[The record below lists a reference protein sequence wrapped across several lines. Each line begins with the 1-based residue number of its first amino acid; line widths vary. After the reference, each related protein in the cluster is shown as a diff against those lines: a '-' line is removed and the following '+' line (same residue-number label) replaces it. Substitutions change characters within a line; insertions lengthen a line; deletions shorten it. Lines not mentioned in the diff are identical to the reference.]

1 MAMSKKD
8 YVVVAAAINEAA
20 YTSKGLADAESRADE
35 LARVADMLSEVFA
48 ADNPRFDRAK
58 FLAACGV
65 A

>member
-8 YVVVAAAINEAA
+8 YVAVARAVDRNIEDEGNDDA
-20 YTSKGLADAESRADE
+20 YKASCRLAERLAD
-35 LARVADMLSEVFA
+35 VFA